1 MADKIKLT
9 GDSHGKTSYNESIV
23 KGIVALAV
31 ANVDGVVIK
40 QTKRGKPSIRDSIK
54 IVKEKNGIYVSVSV
68 CVSYGNSIRDVAFNI
83 QNSIRQNVETMSD
96 YKISKVDVFVSDV
109 LFEEKTVSEQV

>member
-1 MADKIKLT
+1 MADKINM
-9 GDSHGKTSYNESIV
+9 GESRGKISYNESIV

-31 ANVDGVVIK
+31 QNVEGVVIK
-40 QTKRGKPSIRDSIK
+40 QNKRGERAIKESIK
-54 IVKEKNGIYVSVSV
+54 TKNTPNGIYVSVSV
-68 CVSYGNSIRDVAFNI
+68 CVSYGYTISDVAFNI

-109 LFEEKTVSEQV
+109 LFEEKPVNE

>member
-1 MADKIKLT
+1 MTDKIKMSET
-9 GDSHGKTSYNESIV
+9 SRGKVSYNESIV

-31 ANVDGVVIK
+31 ANVEGVVIK
-40 QTKRGKPSIRDSIK
+40 QTKRSIKDSIK
-54 IVKEKNGIYVSVSV
+54 LVKDKNGIYVSVSV
-68 CVSYGNSIRDVAFNI
+68 CVRYDNSISDIAFNI

-109 LFEEKTVSEQV
+109 LFDDKLTD